1 MSPLNVPTP
10 ITHWVYTKVWGLC
23 SAGIFWIVAC
33 HPGRS
38 CSAAQRLGSGTWPRV
53 ATTLQ
58 QFSQVSLR
66 ALITVGAYC
75 GCSVLC
81 ALAGIL
87 YSGFVQIPYYGMG
100 DPFLFEAVAGAVIG
114 GLAFTGGEGSF
125 VGTLVGVLFIVT
137 LNQFM
142 SALNVSAGV
151 VDLIYGGVILFAL
164 TVSGPGSNRW
174 KSRKKPAPR
183 GLSAM
188 PDVGPML
195 YGHSDGAV
203 PA

>member
-1 MSPLNVPTP
+1 
-10 ITHWVYTKVWGLC
+10 
-23 SAGIFWIVAC
+23 
-33 HPGRS
+33 
-38 CSAAQRLGSGTWPRV
+38 
-53 ATTLQ
+53 
-58 QFSQVSLR
+58 
-66 ALITVGAYC
+66 
-75 GCSVLC
+75 
-81 ALAGIL
+81 
-87 YSGFVQIPYYGMG
+87 MG

-151 VDLIYGGVILFAL
+151 VDLIYGGAILFAL

-183 GLSAM
+183 A
-188 PDVGPML
+188 VV
-195 YGHSDGAV
+195 SDA
-203 PA
+203 